1 MGFSGLETPIRIAGK
16 CWKRMATRPALPISV
31 SVREA
36 EMSNITINENSG
48 AATGGVRDLLRW
60 EGVALFIGMT
70 LFYWISGASWL
81 HYALGFFVPDLAL
94 LAYLAGPRI
103 GAGVYNATHAT
114 IGPLLLVLFGL
125 LTAEPLP
132 GAFAMIW
139 LAHIGFDRTL
149 GYGLKYE
156 TGFRFTHLGR
166 IGKDAAAVKTA
177 ATNPTTDNQIKAA

>member
-1 MGFSGLETPIRIAGK
+1 
-16 CWKRMATRPALPISV
+16 MA
-31 SVREA
+31 
-36 EMSNITINENSG
+36 NITINENSG

-60 EGVALFIGMT
+60 EGVTLFIGMT

-81 HYALGFFVPDLAL
+81 NYALVFFVPDLAF

-125 LTAEPLP
+125 VTAEPLP
-132 GAFAMIW
+132 GSLAIIW
-139 LAHIGFDRTL
+139 LAHIGFDRML

-166 IGKDAAAVKTA
+166 IGKDAAAEPA
-177 ATNPTTDNQIKAA
+177 AKVNPTTGNQIKAM

>member
-1 MGFSGLETPIRIAGK
+1 
-16 CWKRMATRPALPISV
+16 MA
-31 SVREA
+31 
-36 EMSNITINENSG
+36 NIPINENSG

-60 EGVALFIGMT
+60 EGVTLFIGMT
-70 LFYWISGASWL
+70 LFYWISGAPWW
-81 HYALGFFVPDLAL
+81 HYALVFFLPDLAF

-132 GAFAMIW
+132 GSLAMVW
-139 LAHIGFDRTL
+139 LAHIGFDRML

-156 TGFRFTHLGR
+156 AGFRFTHLGR
-166 IGKDAAAVKTA
+166 VGNGAAATKTA
-177 ATNPTTDNQIKAA
+177 ETKSAAGNEIKAA

>member
-1 MGFSGLETPIRIAGK
+1 MANIPID
-16 CWKRMATRPALPISV
+16 
-31 SVREA
+31 
-36 EMSNITINENSG
+36 ENSG

-70 LFYWISGASWL
+70 LFYWISGASWW
-81 HYALGFFVPDLAL
+81 HYALVFFVPDLAF

-125 LTAEPLP
+125 VTAEPLP
-132 GAFAMIW
+132 GSFAMIW
-139 LAHIGFDRTL
+139 LAHIGFDRML

-156 TGFRFTHLGR
+156 KGFGFTHLGR
-166 IGKDAAAVKTA
+166 IGKDTIAAQ
-177 ATNPTTDNQIKAA
+177 TNPASADHSKAA

>member
-1 MGFSGLETPIRIAGK
+1 
-16 CWKRMATRPALPISV
+16 MA
-31 SVREA
+31 
-36 EMSNITINENSG
+36 NIPINENSG

-60 EGVALFIGMT
+60 EGVTLFVGMT

-81 HYALGFFVPDLAL
+81 QYALVFFLPDLAF
-94 LAYLAGPRI
+94 LAYMAGPRI

-132 GAFAMIW
+132 GALAMIW
-139 LAHIGFDRTL
+139 LAHIGFDRML

-156 TGFRFTHLGR
+156 TGFGFTHLGR
-166 IGKDAAAVKTA
+166 IGKDAATGKPA
-177 ATNPTTDNQIKAA
+177 AANLTTGNESKAA

>member
-1 MGFSGLETPIRIAGK
+1 
-16 CWKRMATRPALPISV
+16 MANV
-31 SVREA
+31 
-36 EMSNITINENSG
+36 TIDENSG

-60 EGVALFIGMT
+60 EGVTLFVGMT
-70 LFYWISGASWL
+70 LFYWISGAPWL
-81 HYALGFFVPDLAL
+81 HYALAFFVPDLAF

-132 GAFAMIW
+132 GSLAMIW
-139 LAHIGFDRTL
+139 LAHIGFDRML

-156 TGFRFTHLGR
+156 AGFRFTHLGR
-166 IGKDAAAVKTA
+166 IGKDAAAATPSPTDPATGDPIKTA
-177 ATNPTTDNQIKAA
+177 

>member
-1 MGFSGLETPIRIAGK
+1 
-16 CWKRMATRPALPISV
+16 MA
-31 SVREA
+31 
-36 EMSNITINENSG
+36 NIPINENSG

-60 EGVALFIGMT
+60 EGVTLFVGMT

-81 HYALGFFVPDLAL
+81 HYALVFFLPDLAF

-125 LTAEPLP
+125 VTAEPLP
-132 GAFAMIW
+132 GSLAMIW
-139 LAHIGFDRTL
+139 LAHIGFDRML

-156 TGFRFTHLGR
+156 TGFHFTHLGR
-166 IGKDAAAVKTA
+166 IGKHAETAQPA
-177 ATNPTTDNQIKAA
+177 ATSPNAKNDVKAA

>member
-1 MGFSGLETPIRIAGK
+1 MANIPID
-16 CWKRMATRPALPISV
+16 
-31 SVREA
+31 
-36 EMSNITINENSG
+36 ENFG

-60 EGVALFIGMT
+60 EGVTLFVGMT

-81 HYALGFFVPDLAL
+81 HYALVFFLPDLAF

-125 LTAEPLP
+125 VTAEPLP
-132 GAFAMIW
+132 GALAMIW
-139 LAHIGFDRTL
+139 LAHIGFDRML

-156 TGFRFTHLGR
+156 RGFGFTHLGR
-166 IGKDAAAVKTA
+166 IGKQAAEAKSAAAHSTTGNQSEA
-177 ATNPTTDNQIKAA
+177 A

>member
-1 MGFSGLETPIRIAGK
+1 
-16 CWKRMATRPALPISV
+16 MANV
-31 SVREA
+31 
-36 EMSNITINENSG
+36 TIDENSG

-60 EGVALFIGMT
+60 EGVTLFVGMT
-70 LFYWISGASWL
+70 LFYWISGAPWL
-81 HYALGFFVPDLAL
+81 HYALVFFVPDLAF

-132 GAFAMIW
+132 GSLAMIW
-139 LAHIGFDRTL
+139 LAHIGFDRML

-156 TGFRFTHLGR
+156 AGFRFTHLGR
-166 IGKDAAAVKTA
+166 IGKDAAAATPSPIDPATGDPIKTA
-177 ATNPTTDNQIKAA
+177 

>member
-1 MGFSGLETPIRIAGK
+1 
-16 CWKRMATRPALPISV
+16 MATAIALPISV

-36 EMSNITINENSG
+36 GMANITINENSG

-81 HYALGFFVPDLAL
+81 HYALVFFVPDLAF
-94 LAYLAGPRI
+94 LAYLSGPRI

-132 GAFAMIW
+132 GSLAMIW
-139 LAHIGFDRTL
+139 LAHIGFDRML

-166 IGKDAAAVKTA
+166 IGKDAATA
-177 ATNPTTDNQIKAA
+177 KSVATNPTTGNEIKAA